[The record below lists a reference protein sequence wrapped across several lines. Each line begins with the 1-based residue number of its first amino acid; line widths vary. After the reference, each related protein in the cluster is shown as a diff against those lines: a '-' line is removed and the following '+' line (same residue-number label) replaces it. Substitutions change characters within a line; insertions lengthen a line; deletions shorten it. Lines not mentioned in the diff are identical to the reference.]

1 MPLVIVA
8 IGVILLLLL
17 MIRFKMNG
25 FIALVLVALA
35 VGLMQGMPLDKVIG
49 SIKAGVGGTLGSLA
63 LIMGFGAMLGKML
76 ADCGGAQRIAT
87 TLIAKFGK
95 KHIQWAVV
103 LTGFTVGFALFYEVG
118 FVLMLPLVFTIAASA
133 NIPLLYVGVPMAAA
147 LSVTHGF
154 LPPHPGPTAIATI
167 FNADMGKTLL
177 YGTILMAMR
186 AIAEMILPK
195 GHAFLPVAEFLGD
208 PVMATL
214 IAVLIAMFTFGLNR
228 GRSMDQI
235 NDTLVSSIKII
246 AMMLLIIGGGGAFKQ
261 VLVDSGVD
269 KYIASMMHETN
280 ISPLLMAW
288 SIAAVLRIALGSAT
302 VAAITAGGIAAPL
315 IATTGVSPELMVI
328 AVGSG
333 SVIFSHVNDPG
344 FWLFKE
350 YFNLTIGETIKSW
363 SMLETIISVCGLVGC
378 LLLNMVI

>member
-133 NIPLLYVGVPMAAA
+133 KYSTAVCWCTNGGCTVCDPR
-147 LSVTHGF
+147 
-154 LPPHPGPTAIATI
+154 LPATA
-167 FNADMGKTLL
+167 
-177 YGTILMAMR
+177 
-186 AIAEMILPK
+186 
-195 GHAFLPVAEFLGD
+195 
-208 PVMATL
+208 
-214 IAVLIAMFTFGLNR
+214 
-228 GRSMDQI
+228 
-235 NDTLVSSIKII
+235 
-246 AMMLLIIGGGGAFKQ
+246 
-261 VLVDSGVD
+261 
-269 KYIASMMHETN
+269 
-280 ISPLLMAW
+280 
-288 SIAAVLRIALGSAT
+288 
-302 VAAITAGGIAAPL
+302 
-315 IATTGVSPELMVI
+315 
-328 AVGSG
+328 SG
-333 SVIFSHVNDPG
+333 SDCDCHHFQCRYG
-344 FWLFKE
+344 
-350 YFNLTIGETIKSW
+350 
-363 SMLETIISVCGLVGC
+363 
-378 LLLNMVI
+378 

>member
-103 LTGFTVGFALFYEVG
+103 LTG
-118 FVLMLPLVFTIAASA
+118 
-133 NIPLLYVGVPMAAA
+133 
-147 LSVTHGF
+147 
-154 LPPHPGPTAIATI
+154 
-167 FNADMGKTLL
+167 
-177 YGTILMAMR
+177 
-186 AIAEMILPK
+186 
-195 GHAFLPVAEFLGD
+195 
-208 PVMATL
+208 
-214 IAVLIAMFTFGLNR
+214 
-228 GRSMDQI
+228 
-235 NDTLVSSIKII
+235 
-246 AMMLLIIGGGGAFKQ
+246 
-261 VLVDSGVD
+261 
-269 KYIASMMHETN
+269 
-280 ISPLLMAW
+280 
-288 SIAAVLRIALGSAT
+288 
-302 VAAITAGGIAAPL
+302 
-315 IATTGVSPELMVI
+315 VSPELMVI

-363 SMLETIISVCGLVGC
+363 SMLETIISVCGLIGC
-378 LLLNMVI
+378 LLLGMVV

>member
-118 FVLMLPLVFTIAASA
+118 FVLMLPLVFTIAAA
-133 NIPLLYVGVPMAAA
+133 VCWCTDGRCAFRNPR
-147 LSVTHGF
+147 
-154 LPPHPGPTAIATI
+154 LPATASWPDCDCNH
-167 FNADMGKTLL
+167 FQCR
-177 YGTILMAMR
+177 YG
-186 AIAEMILPK
+186 
-195 GHAFLPVAEFLGD
+195 
-208 PVMATL
+208 
-214 IAVLIAMFTFGLNR
+214 
-228 GRSMDQI
+228 
-235 NDTLVSSIKII
+235 
-246 AMMLLIIGGGGAFKQ
+246 
-261 VLVDSGVD
+261 
-269 KYIASMMHETN
+269 
-280 ISPLLMAW
+280 
-288 SIAAVLRIALGSAT
+288 
-302 VAAITAGGIAAPL
+302 
-315 IATTGVSPELMVI
+315 
-328 AVGSG
+328 
-333 SVIFSHVNDPG
+333 
-344 FWLFKE
+344 
-350 YFNLTIGETIKSW
+350 
-363 SMLETIISVCGLVGC
+363 
-378 LLLNMVI
+378 